1 MMEFKST
8 KITRQTAQALGG
20 LYLVYAFFMM
30 KFSTLLFSLA
40 LGLIVLGLLGSMEI
54 AVAAAMLV
62 GLLFHALGR
71 RKEGFQTTDP
81 LVVAK
86 QLADI
91 RARTP
96 ANVPLS
102 TMPTSASQAQG
113 VLASSF
119 AEGFSDVTPTQAA
132 DAEGA
137 SSASAPASASSA
149 PAPAEKVTN
158 ATETTT
164 AGFTGTTGT
173 DGLFKLGELP
183 TESKGGAHIDAGST
197 ILNAISGLKP
207 EQISAMTEDTRK
219 LLDTQKSL
227 LGMLQN
233 MKPMLAD
240 SQQLFS
246 TFSGMFGQNMGA
258 K

>member
-1 MMEFKST
+1 MMEFKSS
-8 KITRQTAQALGG
+8 KMTRQTAQALGG

-40 LGLIVLGLLGSMEI
+40 LGLIVLGLLGSMEL
-54 AVAAAMLV
+54 AVAATMLV
-62 GLLFHALGR
+62 GLFLHAIMR
-71 RKEGFQTTDP
+71 RKEGFQTMDP
-81 LVVAK
+81 QVVAK

-102 TMPTSASQAQG
+102 TMPSSAANAQG
-113 VLASSF
+113 VLASGF
-119 AEGFSDVTPTQAA
+119 AEGFSDVTPAQAA
-132 DAEGA
+132 EAEGA

-149 PAPAEKVTN
+149 PAPTASASAEKK
-158 ATETTT
+158 ET
-164 AGFTGTTGT
+164 AGFTATTGT

-183 TESKGGAHIDAGST
+183 TETKGGAHIDAGST
-197 ILNAISGLKP
+197 ILNAIQGLKP
-207 EQISAMTEDTRK
+207 DQISAMTEDTRK

>member
-8 KITRQTAQALGG
+8 KMTRQTAQALGG
-20 LYLVYAFFMM
+20 LYLLYAFFMM

-62 GLLFHALGR
+62 GLMFHALGR

-113 VLASSF
+113 VLSSSF
-119 AEGFSDVTPTQAA
+119 AEGFSDVTPAQAA
-132 DAEGA
+132 EAEGA

-149 PAPAEKVTN
+149 PAPAEKKEM
-158 ATETTT
+158 AT

-183 TESKGGAHIDAGST
+183 TETKGGAHIDAGST

-246 TFSGMFGQNMGA
+246 TFSGMFGQNAGA

>member
-1 MMEFKST
+1 MEFKST
-8 KITRQTAQALGG
+8 KMTRQTAQALGG
-20 LYLVYAFFMM
+20 LYLLYAFFMM

-113 VLASSF
+113 VLSSSF
-119 AEGFSDVTPTQAA
+119 AEGFSDVMPAQAA
-132 DAEGA
+132 EAEGA

-149 PAPAEKVTN
+149 PAPAAK
-158 ATETTT
+158 AAETTT

-183 TESKGGAHIDAGST
+183 TETKGGAHIDAGST

-246 TFSGMFGQNMGA
+246 TFSGMFGQNAGA

>member
-1 MMEFKST
+1 MDFKST
-8 KITRQTAQALGG
+8 KMTRQTAQALGG

-62 GLLFHALGR
+62 GLFLHALGR

-81 LVVAK
+81 LIVAK

-113 VLASSF
+113 VLSSSF
-119 AEGFSDVTPTQAA
+119 AEGFSDVTPAQAA
-132 DAEGA
+132 EAEGA

-149 PAPAEKVTN
+149 PAPAEKVAK
-158 ATETTT
+158 ATET

-183 TESKGGAHIDAGST
+183 TETKGGAHIDAGST

-246 TFSGMFGQNMGA
+246 TFSGMFGQNVGA

>member
-1 MMEFKST
+1 M
-8 KITRQTAQALGG
+8 TRQTAQALGG

-54 AVAAAMLV
+54 AVAATMLV
-62 GLLFHALGR
+62 GLLFHAIAR
-71 RKEGFQTTDP
+71 RKEGFQTMDP
-81 LVVAK
+81 QVVAR

-96 ANVPLS
+96 SNVPLS
-102 TMPTSASQAQG
+102 TMPSSASQAQG
-113 VLASSF
+113 VLASDF
-119 AEGFSDVTPTQAA
+119 AEGFSDVTPAQAA
-132 DAEGA
+132 EAEGA

-149 PAPAEKVTN
+149 PAPAAKMAK
-158 ATETTT
+158 ATAT

-183 TESKGGAHIDAGST
+183 TETKGGAHIDAGST